1 MTDILPIYQD
11 TSLIDPATNFNELPS
26 LTDLKQSEK
35 IFEEQN
41 EQKKILEQHHQIREQ
56 QKEKR
61 WYHFWLGQGILAL
74 AAAGITAILLYVF
87 NPPITQ
93 QKRRDELTS
102 EKQNWVKVLAMC
114 FFVFLLVLLLPEVI
128 RLVKTMIQ
136 KKKQ

>member
-1 MTDILPIYQD
+1 MAEAFSIYQD
-11 TSLIDPATNFNELPS
+11 TSLIDPATNFKNLPS
-26 LTDLKQSEK
+26 LTDLKNSEK

-41 EQKKILEQHHQIREQ
+41 EQKKLLEQHQHEK
-56 QKEKR
+56 QKDKK

-74 AAAGITAILLYVF
+74 VAAGITAVLLYVF

-128 RLVKTMIQ
+128 RLVNTMIQ